1 MNQNIQHIKRL
12 LSLYESGLSSLSD
25 DRELLRLLSETEQ
38 LPEELQSYAD
48 IVKGMSM
55 CPEVDVPPELAH
67 TLSTTIDRM
76 DREYRSRRRG
86 SRWITISG
94 IAASVAIV
102 ASVAGFIFIES
113 KNNPYEVTD
122 PEEASRFTR
131 EALMTVAQGFR
142 DADKA
147 IEESCLILNSI
158 ISIEPSDS
166 IDNDSPDEESI
177 TENIPMTIKPGD
189 NRPNRI

>member
-25 DRELLRLLSETEQ
+25 DKELLRLISETKP
-38 LPEELQSYAD
+38 LPRELQSYAD
-48 IVKGMSM
+48 IIEGLSL
-55 CPEVDVPPELAH
+55 CPDVDVPSDLTHILA
-67 TLSTTIDRM
+67 TSIDRM
-76 DREYRSRRRG
+76 DREEKVRRRG
-86 SRWITISG
+86 SRWMTISG

-102 ASVAGFIFIES
+102 ASIAGFLLIES
-113 KNNPYEVTD
+113 KPNPYEVTD

-142 DADKA
+142 DADRA
-147 IEESCLILNSI
+147 IEESCVVLNRILSTE
-158 ISIEPSDS
+158 SADS
-166 IDNDSPDEESI
+166 IATDSVDEKI
-177 TENIPMTIKPGD
+177 IIRHTPATIKPDD